1 MLNRTTEETL
11 IKGFFFKLRE
21 TRDGVPLER
30 WQEIRVS
37 PSLDVKTHKE
47 GEVTRMVRR
56 SCDCAG
62 GLLDRSCDL
71 WQR

>member
-1 MLNRTTEETL
+1 M
-11 IKGFFFKLRE
+11 
-21 TRDGVPLER
+21 PLER
-30 WQEIRVS
+30 WQDMRMS

-47 GEVTRMVRR
+47 GEVTRIV
-56 SCDCAG
+56 SSSFDCTG